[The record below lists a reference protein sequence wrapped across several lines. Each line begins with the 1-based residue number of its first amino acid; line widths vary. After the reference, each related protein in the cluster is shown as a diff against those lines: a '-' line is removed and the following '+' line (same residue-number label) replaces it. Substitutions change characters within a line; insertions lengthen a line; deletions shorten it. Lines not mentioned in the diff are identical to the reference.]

1 MMRAALPLVP
11 LLPAAS
17 PAGALSAGA
26 QAPPI
31 RIGFASAMSGPAAI
45 TGEGVRWGATLA
57 VEEIN
62 AKGGVM
68 GRKLEA
74 YFADNKATPVEAVSA
89 VRQLADIRQVDVI
102 NPKTHSAALTRGI
115 PAGEEL

>member
-1 MMRAALPLVP
+1 MRLALALVTLLLAAL
-11 LLPAAS
+11 S
-17 PAGALSAGA
+17 AGASSAGA

-31 RIGFASAMSGPAAI
+31 RIGFASAMSGPGAI

-68 GRKLEA
+68 GRKFEA
-74 YFADNKATPVEAVSA
+74 FFVDNKAQPGEAVSA
-89 VRQLADIRQVDVI
+89 ERKMADVEQV
-102 NPKTHSAALTRGI
+102 G
-115 PAGEEL
+115 